1 MEQKI
6 ILAILLLSA
15 PLMADWK
22 VKIDK
27 KANEITGV
35 RNAYAVVGA
44 KGMGTADLVIGCTD
58 KRPIM
63 RVVSRFQGFRVTG
76 SYGSYFSFIKLRAGA
91 ATEYVEAQAPAV
103 LDSGAMV
110 LLLDNWAQG
119 LLPAMRTSDLL
130 FAQVTY
136 SNDKQSMVR
145 FPMAGLDA
153 ALAKMADV
161 GCQPW

>member
-1 MEQKI
+1 
-6 ILAILLLSA
+6 
-15 PLMADWK
+15 MADWK
-22 VKIDK
+22 LKIDK

-44 KGMGTADLVIGCTD
+44 KGMGTADLLIGCKD
-58 KRPIM
+58 KHLIM
-63 RVVSRFQGFRVTG
+63 RVISRFRNFRVSG
-76 SYGSYFSFIKLRAGA
+76 GYGSYFSFIKLRAGA
-91 ATEYVEAQAPAV
+91 ATEYIEAQAPAV

-110 LLLDNWAQG
+110 LLLDNWAPE
-119 LLPAMRTSDLL
+119 LLPAMKTSDLL
-130 FAQVTY
+130 YAEVTY
-136 SNDKQSMVR
+136 SNDTQSMVR